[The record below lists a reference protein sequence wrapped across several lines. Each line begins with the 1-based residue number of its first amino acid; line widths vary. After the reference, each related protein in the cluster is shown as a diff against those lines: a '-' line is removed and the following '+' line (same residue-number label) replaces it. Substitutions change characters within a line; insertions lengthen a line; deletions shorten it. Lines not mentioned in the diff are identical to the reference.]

1 MVRYIVALY
10 LIILFS
16 SCTKQKL
23 QTDIILDKAAELLE
37 MNPDMDK
44 ELAAFIDRLLAKNPD
59 DRPADWKKVRAGLL
73 SIKRR
78 LFPAAVSGGGV
89 KSTRVVRST
98 STGTSWSAESKE
110 EKEGIFK
117 KFPWLMPAIL
127 IVIIGGALLYMAIE
141 MGLFK

>member
-1 MVRYIVALY
+1 MT
-10 LIILFS
+10 
-16 SCTKQKL
+16 C
-23 QTDIILDKAAELLE
+23 
-37 MNPDMDK
+37 
-44 ELAAFIDRLLAKNPD
+44 
-59 DRPADWKKVRAGLL
+59 
-73 SIKRR
+73 SIHSVV
-78 LFPAAVSGGGV
+78 LTVSNWNFPAAVSGGGV